1 MKYQYKITVAIP
13 FYKRIDLVHQAI
25 KFVLNQDYDLSKVQI
40 IVSDEEDSKSH
51 RHEFESKYKN
61 ILYTV
66 NHKES
71 CTGNNRQ
78 SALSK
83 ASGEYITLLDAD
95 DLMSPGFLSEMSRQ
109 LDLDEK
115 CSAAICLSR
124 YYFDS
129 GYSFKKKIRLFPLI
143 IMRELLLRLAYILN
157 KGYIF
162 PSLFYLCQTSH
173 VMFKSDFIKGQVYNY
188 DYHRGGEDWD
198 FFIQTLQKGPIRIV
212 RSKLLY
218 YRYSNNSSTNVPV
231 NQNMKWQSYLLL
243 VSRLPKN
250 IKKGLLFKLFMF
262 YIKLYGGNYDSSK

>member
-13 FYKRIDLVHQAI
+13 FYKRVDLAHQAV
-25 KFVLNQDYDLSKVQI
+25 KSVLNQDYDLSKVQI
-40 IVSDEEDSKSH
+40 IVSDEEDSKLH
-51 RHEFESKYKN
+51 RYEFESKYRN
-61 ILYTV
+61 IIYTV

-95 DLMSPGFLSEMSRQ
+95 DLMAPGFLSKMSGE
-109 LDLDEK
+109 LDLDRK

-129 GYSFKKKIRLFPLI
+129 GYGFKKKIRLFPLI

-198 FFIQTLQKGPIRIV
+198 FFIQTLHKGPIRIIP
-212 RSKLLY
+212 SKLLY
-218 YRYSNNSSTNVPV
+218 YRYSNESSTNVPI
-231 NQNMKWQSYLLL
+231 NKNMKWKSYLLL
-243 VSRLPKN
+243 ISRLPEN
-250 IKKGLLFKLFMF
+250 LKKGLFFKLFLY
-262 YIKLYGGNYDSSK
+262 YIKLYGGNRVSSN